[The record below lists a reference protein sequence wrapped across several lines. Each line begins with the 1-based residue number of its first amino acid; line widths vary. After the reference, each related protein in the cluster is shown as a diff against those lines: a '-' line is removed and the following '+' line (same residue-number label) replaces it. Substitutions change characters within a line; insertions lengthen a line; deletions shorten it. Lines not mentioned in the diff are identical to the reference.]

1 MAESYLG
8 RLSYADPLY
17 GYLADDVLPRLGSG
31 TSDPVFH
38 VARLSGTNLV
48 YKYAEE
54 RTGRTVIGKFYSF
67 DRPDKAAK
75 LEAEYANLS
84 LARTLGFTSPPM
96 DVVRPVGRETRVG
109 LGVLIDYVDGRDLDH
124 YIRRAICEG
133 RTERLFRKLESLAV
147 FLVELHKRTTTDVRL
162 DLDHPVE
169 YFDKVVARLV
179 EKGVVDIARA
189 LGLLRLR
196 DAWLEREVMVADRV
210 VMLHGDATPTN
221 FIFPGGRGVVAID
234 LERMRPGDRMYDV
247 GMVAGE
253 LKHAFLLHT
262 GDRYASEPYIS
273 YFLREYARRAGGGER
288 TYRAVVRRNP
298 FFMAMTELRIARNN
312 WLSLRYRRKLVRE
325 AVRCLVHGLRE
336 YA

>member
-1 MAESYLG
+1 MPESYLG
-8 RLSYADPLY
+8 RLEHSDPLY
-17 GYLADDVLPRLGSG
+17 GYLADDVLPRLDSG
-31 TSDPVFH
+31 VADPVFH

-54 RTGRTVIGKFYSF
+54 RTGRAVIGKFYRF

-96 DVVRPVGRETRVG
+96 DVVRPVGRETGIG

-124 YIRRAICEG
+124 YIRRAIFEG
-133 RTERLFRKLESLAV
+133 RAARLYAKLGCLAG
-147 FLVELHKRTTTDVRL
+147 FLVELHKRTATPVRL
-162 DLDHPVE
+162 DLDHPAD
-169 YFDKVVARLV
+169 YFDRVVVKLSEKKVVD
-179 EKGVVDIARA
+179 VDEA
-189 LGLLRLR
+189 LRLLRLR
-196 DAWLEREVMVADRV
+196 DGWMEREIMAADRF

-253 LKHAFLLHT
+253 LKHAFLMHT
-262 GDRYASEPYIS
+262 GDRYASEPFIG

-298 FFMAMTELRIARNN
+298 FFMALTELRIARNS
-312 WLSLRYRRKLVRE
+312 WLPYIYRRRLVRE
-325 AVRCLVHGLRE
+325 AVRCLTHGLRR
-336 YA
+336 YG

>member
-8 RLSYADPLY
+8 RLPYADPLY

-31 TSDPVFH
+31 TTDPVFH

-96 DVVRPVGRETRVG
+96 DVVRPIGRETKVG

-124 YIRRAICEG
+124 YIRRAIYEG
-133 RTERLFRKLESLAV
+133 RTEKLVKKLGSLAG
-147 FLVELHKRTTTDVRL
+147 FLVELHKRTTTNTRL
-162 DLDHPVE
+162 DLGHPAE
-169 YFDKVVARLV
+169 YFDKVVGRLAEKDVVGQDTAR
-179 EKGVVDIARA
+179 R
-189 LGLLRLR
+189 LLKLR
-196 DAWLEREVMVADRV
+196 DAWLEREVMVKDRF

-247 GMVAGE
+247 GMIAGE

-262 GDRYASEPYIS
+262 GNRYASEPYIG
-273 YFLREYARRAGGGER
+273 YFLKEYARQHGGGER
-288 TYRAVVRRNP
+288 TFRAVVNRNP

-312 WLSLRYRRKLVRE
+312 WLSLRYRRKLIRE
-325 AVRCLVHGLRE
+325 AVRCLVHGLRY